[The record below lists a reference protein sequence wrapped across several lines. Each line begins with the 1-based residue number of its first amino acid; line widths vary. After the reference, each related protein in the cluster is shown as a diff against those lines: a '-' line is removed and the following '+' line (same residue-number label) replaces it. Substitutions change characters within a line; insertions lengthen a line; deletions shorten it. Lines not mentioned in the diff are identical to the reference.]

1 MSSPHIV
8 AIEAIVSSPC
18 IITEEA
24 VMSLPCVITIEA
36 VAQHSDE
43 WLLEGKLV
51 GGDVDKDAVGKA
63 GLEMEGEKIGGMAE
77 SGVLWAKCS
86 LEHYHIYWQGG

>member
-1 MSSPHIV
+1 M
-8 AIEAIVSSPC
+8 
-18 IITEEA
+18 
-24 VMSLPCVITIEA
+24 
-36 VAQHSDE
+36 
-43 WLLEGKLV
+43 

-86 LEHYHIYWQGG
+86 LKHYHIYWQGG